1 MSINVVIA
9 DDHEILVAA
18 LKSALTV
25 EPDIEVVGTVHDGAA
40 LLALVAQLKPAVAVV
55 DIGMP
60 GMNGIEA
67 TERLAAKHST
77 TRVVI
82 LSAYGDKRF
91 VLEAI
96 NAGAAGYVVKSSAAD
111 ELPRAIRAV
120 AQGNTYLCPEVAGA
134 VADAARSRGQAH
146 AGRES
151 AVLAPRE
158 RVIVRLLSE
167 GKSSLQIAGELHIS
181 VATVDTH
188 RRNIMRKLEMHN
200 VAELTRYAIREGL
213 TSV

>member
-1 MSINVVIA
+1 MSITVVIA

-18 LKSALTV
+18 LHSALAV
-25 EPDIEVVGTVHDGAA
+25 EPDFDVVGTAHDRGA
-40 LLALVAQLKPAVAVV
+40 LIALVAQLNPDVAIV

-67 TERLAAKHST
+67 TERLAAKNST

-91 VLEAI
+91 VLEAM

-120 AQGNTYLCPEVAGA
+120 AQGKTYLCPEVAGA
-134 VADAARSRGQAH
+134 IADAARTRGQAH

-188 RRNIMRKLEMHN
+188 RRNIMRKLEIHN
-200 VAELTRYAIREGL
+200 VAELTRYALREGITDL
-213 TSV
+213 